1 MSVSKKGGSRTGRGS
16 VKEDEV
22 KDKAGA
28 EALVE
33 KCGECKRIVSNEDDG
48 LQCEICQEWFHC
60 VCQGMPVEAYQFI
73 NDNSVSLH
81 WYCRRCN
88 KEVSSMIAM
97 MTKLQQR
104 QDKLEQR
111 QDKLET
117 SIENL
122 RGRHEKLENS
132 TGEMIKGFKGMQE
145 EFTLVKQAT
154 SSIEVKL
161 DTMIEAKLIS
171 VKQEF
176 CMAETKLVSEVANM
190 KKDVSENL
198 EIDKRKHNIVIHGLK
213 ESSGGDEDIVRQ
225 VLGDGLKMD
234 PMRHVEE
241 IHRIGSQAD
250 NKVRPI
256 RVKIK
261 SMEARMEILGRAKTL
276 KDAEEF
282 KKVYISPDLT
292 REQQLQDKELR
303 DRLKDY
309 RQKGE
314 TGIKIKGGK
323 LIKVGEN
330 GEKTIVFEIPKK

>member
-1 MSVSKKGGSRTGRGS
+1 
-16 VKEDEV
+16 
-22 KDKAGA
+22 
-28 EALVE
+28 
-33 KCGECKRIVSNEDDG
+33 
-48 LQCEICQEWFHC
+48 
-60 VCQGMPVEAYQFI
+60 
-73 NDNSVSLH
+73 
-81 WYCRRCN
+81 
-88 KEVSSMIAM
+88 MIAM